1 MRENGYI
8 VVEGPLGVGK
18 SSLSK
23 LLAERINGE
32 TILEDT
38 EENPFLTKFYKDPKR
53 FAFQAQLFFTL
64 RRFQKQ
70 EEINQIDLFKRIV
83 VSDFLFDKDRIFAR
97 YNLDDKEF
105 YLYEQLFN
113 LLKLRTLK
121 PDLVIFLQAKTDV
134 LKERIEKR
142 KRNYEKSINI
152 KYLDKINII
161 MEMGH
166 PEAIKKAVESGVGI
180 GCLSSLTVCREV
192 EHGWLKTLQFDGV
205 DMRRKLHVIS
215 RKNLKIN
222 DTLAEFLAF
231 CDIMSTCSKSRACL
245 SSPWKLQ
252 SLLAK
257 QSVQKK

>member
-18 SSLSK
+18 SSLSQ
-23 LLAERINGE
+23 LLAEKINGE
-32 TILEDT
+32 AILEDT
-38 EENPFLTKFYKDPKR
+38 EENPFLAKFYKDPKR

-105 YLYEQLFN
+105 YLYGQLFN

-142 KRNYEKSINI
+142 KRNYEKSISI
-152 KYLDKINII
+152 KYLDRINQAFNDFFFHYNETPLLVINASEI
-161 MEMGH
+161 DFVNVPSDLDNLISEISKMEKGTKYYV
-166 PEAIKKAVESGVGI
+166 P
-180 GCLSSLTVCREV
+180 LR
-192 EHGWLKTLQFDGV
+192 
-205 DMRRKLHVIS
+205 
-215 RKNLKIN
+215 
-222 DTLAEFLAF
+222 
-231 CDIMSTCSKSRACL
+231 SKD
-245 SSPWKLQ
+245 
-252 SLLAK
+252 
-257 QSVQKK
+257 

>member
-1 MRENGYI
+1 LRENGYI

-152 KYLDKINII
+152 KYLDKINQAFNDFFFHYNETPLLVINASEI
-161 MEMGH
+161 DFVNVPSDLDNLISEISKMEKGTKYYV
-166 PEAIKKAVESGVGI
+166 P
-180 GCLSSLTVCREV
+180 
-192 EHGWLKTLQFDGV
+192 LK
-205 DMRRKLHVIS
+205 
-215 RKNLKIN
+215 
-222 DTLAEFLAF
+222 
-231 CDIMSTCSKSRACL
+231 SKG
-245 SSPWKLQ
+245 
-252 SLLAK
+252 
-257 QSVQKK
+257 

>member
-1 MRENGYI
+1 LRENGYI

-18 SSLSK
+18 SSPSK

-152 KYLDKINII
+152 KYLDKINKAFNDFFFHYNETPLLVINASEI
-161 MEMGH
+161 DFVNVPSDLDNLISEISKMEKGTKYYV
-166 PEAIKKAVESGVGI
+166 P
-180 GCLSSLTVCREV
+180 LR
-192 EHGWLKTLQFDGV
+192 
-205 DMRRKLHVIS
+205 
-215 RKNLKIN
+215 
-222 DTLAEFLAF
+222 
-231 CDIMSTCSKSRACL
+231 SKD
-245 SSPWKLQ
+245 
-252 SLLAK
+252 
-257 QSVQKK
+257 

>member
-1 MRENGYI
+1 LRENGYI

-32 TILEDT
+32 TILEDA

-142 KRNYEKSINI
+142 KRNYEKSISI
-152 KYLDKINII
+152 KYLDKINQAFNDFFFHYNETPLLVINASEI
-161 MEMGH
+161 DFVNVPSDLDNLISEISKMEKGTKYYV
-166 PEAIKKAVESGVGI
+166 P
-180 GCLSSLTVCREV
+180 
-192 EHGWLKTLQFDGV
+192 LK
-205 DMRRKLHVIS
+205 
-215 RKNLKIN
+215 
-222 DTLAEFLAF
+222 
-231 CDIMSTCSKSRACL
+231 SKG
-245 SSPWKLQ
+245 
-252 SLLAK
+252 
-257 QSVQKK
+257 

>member
-142 KRNYEKSINI
+142 KRNYEKSISI
-152 KYLDKINII
+152 KYLDKINQAFNDFFFHYNETPLLVINASEI
-161 MEMGH
+161 DFVNVPSDLDNLISEISKMEKGTKYYV
-166 PEAIKKAVESGVGI
+166 P
-180 GCLSSLTVCREV
+180 
-192 EHGWLKTLQFDGV
+192 LK
-205 DMRRKLHVIS
+205 
-215 RKNLKIN
+215 
-222 DTLAEFLAF
+222 
-231 CDIMSTCSKSRACL
+231 SKG
-245 SSPWKLQ
+245 
-252 SLLAK
+252 
-257 QSVQKK
+257 